1 MNLKAFGERLQTL
14 RKRAGMSQER
24 LAEALDELTR
34 HGPAD
39 DYRVVDAT
47 LLSRWE
53 NARSHA
59 GRQWKPTRPYLLH
72 LIHIFKSQLTAES
85 AGQWADEAGYQ
96 LAQADFDSIFQPSVA
111 AVRASW
117 PQQHR
122 HNLPAPLTSFV
133 GREGEIEA
141 VTAQVRANRL
151 VTLTGAGGIGKTRLA
166 LEMAG
171 RTLDM
176 FEDGVWWVSLA
187 PVADPALVPQIVVG
201 ALKLAEQPNRDTLDV
216 LASYFEERHALI
228 VLDNCEHIIDA
239 CAALADCGS

>member
-122 HNLPAPLTSFV
+122 HNQQRDPHQHARQFLAQAPSRIGQPGV
-133 GREGEIEA
+133 HGA
-141 VTAQVRANRL
+141 VL
-151 VTLTGAGGIGKTRLA
+151 SGPEESGAPRMQAIG
-166 LEMAG
+166 
-171 RTLDM
+171 
-176 FEDGVWWVSLA
+176 W
-187 PVADPALVPQIVVG
+187 
-201 ALKLAEQPNRDTLDV
+201 
-216 LASYFEERHALI
+216 
-228 VLDNCEHIIDA
+228 
-239 CAALADCGS
+239 